1 MRHVKNIKAGEKMN
15 NNGKIYVIG
24 IGPGNRDQMSMMA
37 LKAIEESDVIVG
49 YKTYIDLIED
59 LLEGKEIINSGMKK
73 EVERCEL
80 TIDEAQKGKVVSIV
94 SSGDPGVYGM
104 AGVILELVHKKN
116 SDVEVE
122 IVPGITAANAAAASL
137 GAPLMHDY
145 AVISLSDLLTD
156 WEVIKKRIDCAAAGD
171 FIIALYNP
179 RSKGRVNQIVE
190 ARDIILNHRNG
201 STTVGIVR
209 NAKRKGEEVVVTN
222 LEKMFEHEI
231 NMFTMVIIGNT
242 NTYEMNSKMITPRGY
257 FK

>member
-1 MRHVKNIKAGEKMN
+1 MN

-24 IGPGNRDQMSMMA
+24 IGPGNREQMSLMS
-37 LKAIEESDVIVG
+37 LKAIEESEVIVG
-49 YKTYIDLIED
+49 YKTYINIIED
-59 LLEGKEIINSGMKK
+59 LIGEKEIINSGMKK
-73 EVERCEL
+73 EIERCEI
-80 TIDEAQKGKVVSIV
+80 TIDEAEKGKIVSIV

-104 AGVILELVHKKN
+104 AGVILELVNKRN

-156 WEVIKKRIDCAAAGD
+156 WEVIKKRIDCASAGD
-171 FIIALYNP
+171 FIITLYNP
-179 RSKGRVNQIVE
+179 KSKSRVTQIEE
-190 ARDIILNHRNG
+190 AREIIMKYREP

-209 NAKRKGEEVVVTN
+209 NAKREGEKVEITD
-222 LEKMFEHEI
+222 LEKMLEHHI
-231 NMFTMVIIGNT
+231 DMFTMVIIGNS
-242 NTYEMNSKMITPRGY
+242 NTYTNNSKMITPRGY